1 MDLGI
6 ENHVALVTGAGRHI
20 GLDIAKQLAAE
31 GARIAVND
39 LFPDRAEAAAKEI
52 RSLGGDALAVPADI
66 TQLDQVE
73 AAVARIVDHW
83 GSGPQILVNNAGI
96 PAPVSGDDQEFGT
109 KSEPF
114 FLQTRP
120 ADWQRWNDLNYFGSL
135 NATYACLPHMQKDGY
150 GRIIGIISDAARIG
164 GPRLAVYSGAK
175 AAILGF
181 LKSIAGEYAR
191 FGITANC
198 VALGAFIHED
208 VDQTWG
214 TPEEREKRRQMFLS
228 YYPLGKK
235 LGRLT
240 LGSDAAF
247 AVSMFAS
254 RRSEW
259 ITGQVFS
266 VSGGFCMAG

>member
-6 ENHVALVTGAGRHI
+6 KGHVAVITGAGRHI
-20 GLDIAKQLAAE
+20 GLDIAEGLAQE
-31 GARIAVND
+31 GARVAIND
-39 LFPDRAEAAAKEI
+39 LFPERAEAAAAKI
-52 RSLGGDALAVPADI
+52 RAAGGEAMAVPADV
-66 TQLDQVE
+66 TDLEQVK
-73 AAVARIVDHW
+73 AAVAKVVARW
-83 GSGPQILVNNAGI
+83 GGVHILVNNAGI
-96 PAPVSGDDQEFGT
+96 PAPAGGEGEFGT
-109 KSEPF
+109 KAEPV
-114 FLQTRP
+114 FLETKP
-120 ADWQRWNDLNYFGSL
+120 ADWRRWTDLNYVGTL
-135 NATYACLPHMQKDGY
+135 NATYACLPHMKEQGY
-150 GRIIGIISDAARIG
+150 GRIVGIISDAARVG

-198 VALGAFIHED
+198 VSLGAFIHED
-208 VDQTWG
+208 IDQSWG
-214 TPEEREKRRQMFLS
+214 TPEERERRRQSFLKF
-228 YYPLGKK
+228 YPLAKK
-235 LGRLT
+235 YNRLT

-247 AVSMFAS
+247 AVAMFAS